1 MRKRRYPDRRAQVLP
16 LFMLLVSATIPI
28 AGHTATLTIP
38 AGTRIYG
45 VIDDLV
51 TSDPKKNSVGDIING
66 HVWRNIVVDGQ
77 TVIAAGSPMLL
88 RISSLQKRRIAGRK
102 GSVTVQA
109 VSVLS
114 TDGTE
119 IFLGGGYD
127 KEGSER
133 IVLVGL
139 LAGLVLLPLVF
150 IRGKNAELAP
160 GTVFDASLIASAN
173 VVVPDDRPPTLRLGQ
188 FSDLSV
194 EVLYDEMEEGQR
206 DLPIRITLCTEDWAE
221 TIAVTSVNESDIP
234 PIPIEVVEP
243 EQENGCYIATGSVD
257 LKDLAEHFTVGIN
270 RFLINA
276 DEETDEVILDFEM

>member
-1 MRKRRYPDRRAQVLP
+1 MRKQRNLERRAKALP
-16 LFMLLVSATIPI
+16 LFMLLVSATTLI

-51 TSDPKKNSVGDIING
+51 TSDPKKNSVGDIIND
-66 HVWRNIVVDGQ
+66 HVWRNIVVNGK

-88 RISSLQKRRIAGRK
+88 RISTLQKRRIAGRK

-109 VSVLS
+109 VSVMS
-114 TDGTE
+114 IDGTE
-119 IFLGGGYD
+119 IFLDGGYD
-127 KEGSER
+127 QEGSKR

-139 LAGLVLLPLVF
+139 LSGLLFLPLVF
-150 IRGKNAELAP
+150 IRGKNAELEP
-160 GTVFDASLIASAN
+160 GTVFDASLLNSAN
-173 VVVPDDRPPTLRLGQ
+173 VAVPDDQPPTLRLGQ

-194 EVLYDEMEEGQR
+194 EVLYDQIEENQR
-206 DLPIRITLCTEDWAE
+206 DLPMRITLCTEDWAE

-234 PIPIEVVEP
+234 PIPIEVVEL
-243 EQENGCYIATGSVD
+243 EQENGCYITTGSVD

>member
-1 MRKRRYPDRRAQVLP
+1 MRKQKYPAGRAHVLP

-28 AGHTATLTIP
+28 VGYPATLTVP
-38 AGTRIYG
+38 AGTIIYG
-45 VIDDLV
+45 VIDELV

-88 RISSLQKRRIAGRK
+88 RISTLQKRRIAGRK

-109 VSVLS
+109 VSVMS

-119 IFLGGGYD
+119 IFLDGGYD
-127 KEGSER
+127 KEGSKR

-150 IRGKNAELAP
+150 IRGKNAELEP
-160 GTVFDASLIASAN
+160 GTVFDASLLASADIT
-173 VVVPDDRPPTLRLGQ
+173 VPDDRPPTLRLGQ
-188 FSDLSV
+188 FSDLNV
-194 EVLYDEMEEGQR
+194 EVLYDQMEEGQR
-206 DLPIRITLCTEDWAE
+206 DLPMRITLCTENWAE

-234 PIPIEVVEP
+234 HIPIEVGELA
-243 EQENGCYIATGSVD
+243 QENGCHITTGSVD
-257 LKDLAEHFTVGIN
+257 LKPLAEHFTLGIN

-276 DEETDEVILDFEM
+276 DEETEEIILDFEM